1 MALMVLDGP
10 VGLPAGPLAAAL
22 RQHFPNYRWQVGDG
36 PQDGIQPLDRPSSI
50 MGRSR
55 EGLMLIGLDPV
66 DGVIDDP
73 AAPPHRCHLRISG
86 PTVDDPKLAE
96 RLLLLVGAALA
107 TQGGGALLIE
117 GGGRWIPAAELRRYG
132 GEDGSPAGAATRD
145 EASPAPPGLFPRGTG
160 SDRPS
165 FGRRQ
170 P

>member
-1 MALMVLDGP
+1 MALMVLDRP

-22 RQHFPNYRWQVGDG
+22 RQHFSNHRWQVGDG

-50 MGRSR
+50 MGRSG
-55 EGLMLIGLDPV
+55 EGLILIGLDPV

-73 AAPPHRCHLRISG
+73 GAPPHRCFLRLTG
-86 PTVDDPKLAE
+86 PTIDDPKLAE

-107 TQGGGALLIE
+107 TQGGGALQIE

-132 GEDGSPAGAATRD
+132 GEDGSPAGASTRD
-145 EASPAPPGLFPRGTG
+145 DAPLAASNVFPRGTG